1 MQGKMPLN
9 AVKNGAKWLTKSI
22 KTRCNGINITFLN
35 HEIHD
40 PKGQNNH

>member
-9 AVKNGAKWLTKSI
+9 AVRFVAKCKPISI

-35 HEIHD
+35 HEIHG